1 MMQLSALWQTP
12 SPFSEASDSE
22 ITLFN
27 KHVGSQSWWDALVT
41 DAASV
46 DTKKFLEIWSLE
58 SDRFK
63 SQVKPYLLY

>member
-22 ITLFN
+22 IMLFN

-41 DAASV
+41 DAGSV
-46 DTKKFLEIWSLE
+46 DTKKFLAKWSLDSE
-58 SDRFK
+58 RFV
-63 SQVKPYLLY
+63 SLVKPYLLY